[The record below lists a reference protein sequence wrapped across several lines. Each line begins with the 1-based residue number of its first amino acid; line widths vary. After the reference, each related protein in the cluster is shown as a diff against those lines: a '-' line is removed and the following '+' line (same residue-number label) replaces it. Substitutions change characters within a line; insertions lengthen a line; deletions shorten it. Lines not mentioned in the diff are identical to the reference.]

1 MSSVDISIDFG
12 ALLGAQM
19 SDFGRFRAE
28 AADILDEAE
37 TRFQEELL
45 TVWSGFE
52 DETGTSLQAWD
63 NSVDGLRWTL
73 RNPVEYASYVHHGGS
88 PQPLWEILDARAQS
102 LAQAALPD
110 LRNLLAQANREA
122 TVPRAQARMFG
133 RKGARLPSP
142 GAVVSQAVFA
152 ATEAAFQI
160 PGRGARQRL
169 RIRFPNEPIGR
180 ATTRRRSRERVR

>member
-1 MSSVDISIDFG
+1 MSAVDFSIDFG
-12 ALLGAQM
+12 SLLGASL
-19 SDFGRFRAE
+19 SDFGRFRAQ
-28 AADILDEAE
+28 AADMLDEVE
-37 TRFQEELL
+37 TRWQEELL
-45 TVWSGFE
+45 EVWPV
-52 DETGTSLQAWD
+52 DTGTSLQAWD
-63 NSVDGLRWTL
+63 NFVAGLRWTL
-73 RNPVEYASYVHHGGS
+73 RNAVEYVSFVHVEGDTES
-88 PQPLWEILDARAQS
+88 IAEFLRAKAQD
-102 LAQAALPD
+102 LAQGILPD